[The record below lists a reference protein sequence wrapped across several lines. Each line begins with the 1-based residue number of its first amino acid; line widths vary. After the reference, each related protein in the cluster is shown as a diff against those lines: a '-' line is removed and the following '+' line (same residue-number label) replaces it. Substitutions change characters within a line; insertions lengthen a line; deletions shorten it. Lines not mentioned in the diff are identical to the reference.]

1 MKLLNLD
8 DTKLTLVR
16 MLVIAV
22 PSYAVA
28 FMTEKVFYVVPT
40 IAMTMII
47 ASAVEEGAVTSRN
60 RLEDDVQS
68 VDDASGDGLS
78 EGDEGGAI

>member
-1 MKLLNLD
+1 
-8 DTKLTLVR
+8 

-47 ASAVEEGAVTSRN
+47 ANAVEEGTVTSRN
-60 RLEDDVQS
+60 RLEDDAQS
-68 VDDASGDGLS
+68 VDDASGEGLG
-78 EGDEGGAI
+78 EGDGGGAV

>member
-1 MKLLNLD
+1 MLNLE

-28 FMTEKVFYVVPT
+28 FMTGKVFYVVPT

-47 ASAVEEGAVTSRN
+47 ANAVEEGTITSRN
-60 RLEDDVQS
+60 RLEDDAQA
-68 VDDASGDGLS
+68 VDDASGEGLGDGD
-78 EGDEGGAI
+78 GGGAL

>member
-1 MKLLNLD
+1 MRLLNLE

-28 FMTEKVFYVVPT
+28 FMTGKVFYVVPT

-47 ASAVEEGAVTSRN
+47 ANAVEEGTITSRN
-60 RLEDDVQS
+60 RLEDDAQS
-68 VDDASGDGLS
+68 VDDASGEGLG
-78 EGDEGGAI
+78 EGDGGGAV